1 MFIRAYLVS
10 IAASAALTGAA
21 MAQSSTPQ
29 PLPPL
34 PSTSSGSY
42 GPNPWSYAG
51 RASKPR
57 FLPAWR
63 ARASDVVVGATV
75 NSIYGPAIGTI
86 TYVTDREAVVRTAHS
101 QARVP
106 LSAFGRSQ
114 RGLLL
119 EISPWKLDQ
128 LAASAQHAGS

>member
-1 MFIRAYLVS
+1 MFSRAYLISFV
-10 IAASAALTGAA
+10 ASATLTGAA

-42 GPNPWSYAG
+42 EPNPWSYAG
-51 RASKPR
+51 LASKPR
-57 FLPAWR
+57 FLPASQ
-63 ARASDVVVGATV
+63 ATASDIVVGATV
-75 NSIYGPAIGTI
+75 NSIYGPPIGTV
-86 TYVTDREAVVRTAHS
+86 TYVTDSEAVVRTAHS
-101 QARVP
+101 EARVP
-106 LSAFGRSQ
+106 LKAFGKSQ

-128 LAASAQHAGS
+128 LAASAQRGGS

>member
-1 MFIRAYLVS
+1 MYSRAYLVS
-10 IAASAALTGAA
+10 FAASTALTGAA

-42 GPNPWSYAG
+42 GPSPWSYAG
-51 RASKPR
+51 RASEPR
-57 FLPAWR
+57 FLPA
-63 ARASDVVVGATV
+63 APATAADIVVGAKV
-75 NSIYGPAIGTI
+75 SSIYGPPIGTI
-86 TYVTDREAVVRTAHS
+86 AYVTGREAVVRTAHS

-106 LSAFGRSQ
+106 LSAFGKSQ
-114 RGLLL
+114 RGPLL

-128 LAASAQHAGS
+128 LAASAQRAGS